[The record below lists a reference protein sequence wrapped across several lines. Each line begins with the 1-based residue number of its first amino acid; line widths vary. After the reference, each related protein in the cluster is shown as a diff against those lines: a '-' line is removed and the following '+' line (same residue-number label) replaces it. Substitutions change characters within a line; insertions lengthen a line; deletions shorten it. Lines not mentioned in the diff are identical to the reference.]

1 MAIVINGSGTI
12 TGVSAGGLP
21 DGSVDSDTLATGID
35 ATKLADGTV
44 TSTELQYINTLAS
57 NAQTQISAA
66 GGLYE
71 SIAIIADRKAY
82 DAQGGTATSGA
93 WRTRD
98 LNTEISDAD
107 GIVSISSNQFTLGAG
122 TYTIEWSAPCYMGD
136 RGAAKL
142 YNITTSADV
151 GYGNTHYT
159 AADAQSDT
167 DGALVT
173 TIAGTTVY
181 EIQQWVETTKSSY
194 GFGNRFNL
202 DSNGYSIYTIV
213 KILKHS

>member
-1 MAIVINGSGTI
+1 MSEIKVDKISPQSGVALEIGDSGDTITCSGTAV
-12 TGVSAGGLP
+12 GFGSA
-21 DGSVDSDTLATGID
+21 
-35 ATKLADGTV
+35 
-44 TSTELQYINTLAS
+44 
-57 NAQTQISAA
+57 
-66 GGLYE
+66 LYE

-98 LNTEISDAD
+98 LNTELSDAD

-159 AADAQSDT
+159 NASTQSDT

-181 EIQQWVETTKSSY
+181 EIQQWVETTKADY

-202 DSNGYSIYTIV
+202 DSTGYSIYTIV

>member
-1 MAIVINGSGTI
+1 MSEIKVDKLSPQSGTELTLGDASDDFLLPSGAEIKAQSGSTI
-12 TGVSAGGLP
+12 TIASGATITNSG
-21 DGSVDSDTLATGID
+21 TATGF
-35 ATKLADGTV
+35 G
-44 TSTELQYINTLAS
+44 
-57 NAQTQISAA
+57 SA
-66 GGLYE
+66 LYE

-98 LNTEISDAD
+98 LNTELSDAD

-122 TYTIEWSAPCYMGD
+122 TYTIEWSAPCYMVN

-159 AADAQSDT
+159 SASTQSDT

-181 EIQQWVETTKSSY
+181 EIQQWVETTKADY

-202 DSNGYSIYTIV
+202 DSTGYSIYTIV